1 MNTKRRV
8 IFVTDGDLY
17 AQQAIET
24 VASELGGR
32 CISQSA
38 GNPTPLAGYE
48 IVSLISETP
57 HDPVFVMFDDSGYQG
72 EGYGELAMQ
81 YVASDADIEVLGA
94 IAVASRTHFSEW
106 TKVDVSIDRFG
117 ELTHFGVDKNGLPD
131 MEIGRIDGDTV
142 SILDKLDLP
151 IVVGVGDIGKMS
163 GYDDPSKGSP
173 ITRKAVQIL
182 LERSGI
188 DEFNNEG

>member
-1 MNTKRRV
+1 MSEKRRV
-8 IFVTDGDLY
+8 IIVTDGDLY
-17 AQQAIET
+17 AQKAIET
-24 VASELGGR
+24 VAKELGGR

-48 IVSLISETP
+48 IVSLIFETP
-57 HDPVFVMFDDSGYQG
+57 HDPVFVMFDDSGFPG

-81 YVASDADIEVLGA
+81 FVTENQNIEVLGA

-117 ELTHFGVDKNGLPD
+117 DLTHYGVDKNGFPD
-131 MEIGRIDGDTV
+131 MEAGRIDGDTV
-142 SILDKLDLP
+142 SILDKLNLP
-151 IVVGVGDIGKMS
+151 IVVGVGDIGKMA
-163 GYDDPSKGSP
+163 GYDDPSIGSP

-182 LERSGI
+182 LERSGVDDI
-188 DEFNNEG
+188 KSR